1 MATVIDISYFNTF
14 LLKQV
19 SNSSEA
25 PVWPNGYP
33 YNQYIPITSFSAG
46 VVGTGY
52 SVASNV
58 ATSTAGAGIGLTVDI
73 LEVVSGAISE
83 VKIHTVGS
91 GYLTDDVVTILGGD
105 ENATLLLTV
114 DSFPGTVN
122 NNAINQWVIEESR
135 IRGGYNN
142 TQVDLGAK
150 AYLVEPNPSQEH
162 RFNSLIYSGVFNS
175 RTGINNSNQFSIG
188 EDITKSADPANG
200 SIQKL
205 FAEDTNLIVLQENK
219 VSRAPIDKNIIYSA
233 EGGGSLTA
241 SNSVIGTIQAYAGNY
256 GISKNPESFASYG
269 YQKYFSD
276 KYRNVVLRLSQDGL
290 TEISSYGMTDF
301 FRDQLVNLPESSL
314 LLVSVT
320 ASTTQSNVTKI
331 NVTGSTVDI
340 QTGMRL
346 NINNFAF
353 TNTVRSVVGQEIT
366 ISNPPVSVNANDSI
380 SFEAP
385 YKGKIIGGYD
395 IHNKNYTLSM
405 QPSPTWALPNS
416 DYYTLSF
423 DELVNGWVSFYTY
436 KPTFITSLKSK
447 YYSFK
452 DNDIWEH
459 YVAGDNNQ
467 NACRFYGFYSPSK
480 IKFVFNQDPGMSKNF
495 QTVNYEGD
503 NGWQIDSFISDV
515 QGADIGNTFGVW
527 KNTNDV
533 IAQIPSYLGGSY
545 DNYGR
550 SYPSILIPPINYAGF
565 VRKENKYYANLINNS
580 SPTNGEVIWGLSV
593 SGIKGR
599 YATVTV
605 STDSITQVGGKKE
618 LWAVGATYTNSSY

>member
-19 SNSSEA
+19 SDVAED

-33 YNQYIPITSFSAG
+33 YNGLIPITNFTSVSG
-46 VVGTGY
+46 GTGY

-58 ATSTAGAGIGLTVDI
+58 ATTAVTGAGLTVDI
-73 LEVVSGAISE
+73 LNVVDGII
-83 VKIHTVGS
+83 VDLKIHTVGS
-91 GYLTDDVVTILGGD
+91 GYVTGDVVTISTGGGD
-105 ENATLLLTV
+105 ATISLDV
-114 DSFPGTVN
+114 DSFPGTAVSA
-122 NNAINQWVIEESR
+122 AINQWVIEESR

-142 TQVDLGAK
+142 TQVDFGVK
-150 AYLVEPNPSQEH
+150 AYLVEPNPRQQH
-162 RFNSLIYSGVFNS
+162 RFNSLIYSGIFNS

-219 VSRAPIDKNIIYSA
+219 VSRAPIDKNVIYSA

-290 TEISSYGMTDF
+290 TEISSYGMSDF
-301 FRDQLVNLPESSL
+301 FRDQLVNLPESDSL
-314 LLVSVT
+314 L
-320 ASTTQSNVTKI
+320 I
-331 NVTGSTVDI
+331 NVTIGTTQTSVTKLDVVGPTTEI
-340 QTGMRL
+340 QTGMKL
-346 NINNFAF
+346 IINNIAF
-353 TNTVRSVVGQEIT
+353 TNTVRSVAGQEIT
-366 ISNPPVSVNANDSI
+366 ISNPPVSLVSGDTI

-385 YKGKIIGGYD
+385 YKGRAIGGYD

-405 QPSPTWALPNS
+405 QQGPTWALPDS
-416 DYYTLSF
+416 AYYTLSF

-436 KPTFITSLKSK
+436 KPTFITSLKNK

-452 DNDIWEH
+452 DNGVWEH
-459 YVAGDNNQ
+459 YFESNSNLNVGT
-467 NACRFYGFYSPSK
+467 FYGVTSPSK
-480 IKFVFNQDPGMSKNF
+480 VVFVFNQDPGVSKNF
-495 QTVNYEGD
+495 QTINYEGD
-503 NGWQIDSFISDV
+503 NGWQVDSFI
-515 QGADIGNTFGVW
+515 ADKRGNDIDNTFGTW
-527 KNTNDV
+527 KTTSDT
-533 IAQIPSYLGGSY
+533 IAQIRSNLGGSY

-550 SYPSILIPPINYAGF
+550 SYPSILTPPINYAGF